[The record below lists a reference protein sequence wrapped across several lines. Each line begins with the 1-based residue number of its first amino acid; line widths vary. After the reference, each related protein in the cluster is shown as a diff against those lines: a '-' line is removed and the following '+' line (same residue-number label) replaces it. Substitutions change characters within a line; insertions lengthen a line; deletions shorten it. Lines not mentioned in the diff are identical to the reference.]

1 MRGEGNR
8 RDAFQKEN
16 SMKRM
21 TALAFLAAT
30 LISMTAA
37 PAHAQ
42 AGIVEAK
49 IPFDFNVGDQAF
61 PAGAYR
67 ISYAAHTAIL
77 VSSLDGRFQAMTT
90 TYPADG
96 RPGGHGVL
104 VFRQYGN
111 HHFLHEALCSEVDMN
126 VTVPTSRLEKRSRV
140 QEAGVART
148 QTVAALQAGSK

>member
-1 MRGEGNR
+1 
-8 RDAFQKEN
+8 
-16 SMKRM
+16 MKRM

-49 IPFDFNVGDQAF
+49 IPFDFNVGNQAF

-67 ISYAAHTAIL
+67 ISYAAQTTIL
-77 VSSLDGRFQAMTT
+77 VSSLDGRFHAMAT

-96 RPGGHGVL
+96 RTRGRGVL
-104 VFRQYGN
+104 VFTHYGN
-111 HHFLHEALCSEVDMN
+111 HYFLHEALCSDVEMN
-126 VTVPTSRLEKRSRV
+126 VAVPTSKLEKLARV
-140 QEAGVART
+140 QEARLAGT
-148 QTVAALQAGSK
+148 QTVAALQVGGK